1 MEQIIQWLTMNIDK
15 LTIWLSGT
23 TLGGITLWK
32 LGSFIVSL
40 IKNGKTKKYLAKI
53 EEIKIE
59 FDKKIIELKDFTTQV
74 AHEQAQE
81 IAQEF
86 IDTFNRVQAKN
97 IEAKEKIY
105 NEIFNKKME
114 IEEIIEDFGNNIE
127 VEITPVIN
135 ENDKVEEVINDE
147 PIIENKGK
155 IEDEITKNKIDLL

>member
-1 MEQIIQWLTMNIDK
+1 MEQVIQWLTMNIDK

-59 FDKKIIELKDFTTQV
+59 FDKKILELKDFTTRI
-74 AHEQAQE
+74 AHDQAQE

-86 IDTFNRVQAKN
+86 IDTFNRVQTKN
-97 IEAKEKIY
+97 VEAKEKIY
-105 NEIFNKKME
+105 NEIFNEKME
-114 IEEIIEDFGNNIE
+114 VKEIVENFGNDNKAEIE
-127 VEITPVIN
+127 PTIN
-135 ENDKVEEVINDE
+135 ESEKVEEVINNE
-147 PIIENKGK
+147 PIVENRDKT
-155 IEDEITKNKIDLL
+155 ESETAKNKVDLL